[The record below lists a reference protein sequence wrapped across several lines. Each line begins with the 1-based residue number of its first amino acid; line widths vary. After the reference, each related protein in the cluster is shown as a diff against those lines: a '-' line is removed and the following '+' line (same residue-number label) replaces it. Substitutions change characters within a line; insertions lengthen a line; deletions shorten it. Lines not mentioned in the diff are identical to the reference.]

1 MGYRL
6 VIFDFDGTLA
16 DSADWMRGIFND
28 VARRYG
34 FRSVSAEELEAL
46 RGQDTRAIVAHLGV
60 PAWKMPF
67 IAAHMRK
74 LVTRD
79 AHRIPLFPGVEA
91 LLEQLQARGIALA
104 VVSSNSEQNV
114 RLVLGPVASAR
125 IRHYACGAGIF
136 GKRVKFRKVLKAAG
150 VRPSEALSVGDEV
163 RDIEAAAAE
172 GIATAAVTW
181 GYATEAL
188 LRSRAPTLVL
198 TRLDELSQAVAPFP
212 GA

>member
-6 VIFDFDGTLA
+6 IIFDFDGTLA
-16 DSADWMRGIFND
+16 DSVDWLRGVFND

-46 RGQDTRAIVAHLGV
+46 RGQDTRSIIAQLGV
-60 PAWKMPF
+60 PVWKLPF

-74 LVTRD
+74 LVARD
-79 AHRIPLFPGVEA
+79 AHRIPLFPGIEA
-91 LLEQLQARGIALA
+91 LLEQLHAQGIVLA
-104 VVSSNSEQNV
+104 VVSSNSEENV
-114 RLVLGPVASAR
+114 RRVLGPVASAR
-125 IRHYACGAGIF
+125 IRHYGCGAGLF
-136 GKRVKFRKVLKAAG
+136 GKRAKFRKVLKAAG
-150 VRPSEALSVGDEV
+150 MRASEALSVGDEV

-188 LRSRAPTLVL
+188 LRSRAPTVVF
-198 TRLDELSQAVAPFP
+198 TRLDELLQSVA
-212 GA
+212 A